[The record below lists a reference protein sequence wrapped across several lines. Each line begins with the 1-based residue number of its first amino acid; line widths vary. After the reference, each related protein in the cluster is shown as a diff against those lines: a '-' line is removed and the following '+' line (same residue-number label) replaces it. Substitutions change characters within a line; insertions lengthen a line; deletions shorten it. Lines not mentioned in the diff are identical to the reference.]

1 MEKLGT
7 AQIPVAGSDAALK
20 RKMQLE
26 LQVPPHDLDAA
37 LCDGLTET
45 EAIQLQ
51 QYVQKLREQCVGQGV
66 VVRLGDRLNHAQ
78 VEHVAPAL
86 MPTQE
91 AQQTWQSLG
100 LMPVADDTLN
110 ELLANPKVAQA
121 LASPASAHPKLLVA
135 FSEPLCESTAQ
146 FEENGALRAQT
157 REKLLGISKP
167 ALLSLVTHGIVYDKV
182 LGILQVINLAKSL
195 ARPIQICNIF
205 FYCRKRSLTS
215 REIQSLVPLLNFA
228 RSMWTIRNSEPRST
242 PSVLSRPWHL

>member
-1 MEKLGT
+1 MFVNRKFYKTCPIADIKIKALASQPVQLEWVPPNAAPDVVTDYMEKLGT

-20 RKMQLE
+20 RKLQLE

-78 VEHVAPAL
+78 VEHIVPVSMAS
-86 MPTQE
+86 QE
-91 AQQTWQSLG
+91 ASKAWQSLG
-100 LMPVADDTLN
+100 LSPVADDTLN

-121 LASPASAHPKLLVA
+121 LAGPASAQPKLFVA
-135 FSEPLCESTAQ
+135 FSEPLSDSAVH

-157 REKLLGISKP
+157 KEKLLGISKP
-167 ALLSLVTHGIVYDKV
+167 ALQSLVSHGVVYDKV
-182 LGILQVINLAKSL
+182 LGILQV
-195 ARPIQICNIF
+195 
-205 FYCRKRSLTS
+205 
-215 REIQSLVPLLNFA
+215 SLVYKMSWQIKYYYFILL
-228 RSMWTIRNSEPRST
+228 I
-242 PSVLSRPWHL
+242 